1 MIGKLQRVSLR
12 EVWKDE
18 ARDFTPWLQGNIE
31 VLNEV
36 LDFTLTSVE
45 REQTAG
51 DFSVDMTAEDES
63 GNIVIIESQLEKSDH
78 DHLGKIITYLTA
90 IGAKYAIWITSDPRP
105 EHVAAINWLNE
116 STAASFYLL
125 KVEAIQ
131 IGDSL
136 PAPLLTLIVGPS
148 QEGKIAGVTKKD
160 IAERD
165 ELRYRFW
172 SGLLERAKG
181 MMQLFTNI
189 SPGRYSY
196 ISAGAGRSGLSFLYN
211 IRKHDAMIQFYIDRG
226 KVEENK
232 GIFDRLDATKST
244 IVQDFGESLEWE
256 HPEGKRAYGIT
267 KTITLG
273 GYRDDEAKWPE
284 IQDAMITAMI
294 RLEKSLRPYIEDL

>member
-244 IVQDFGESLEWE
+244 IEQDFGESLEWE

-294 RLEKSLRPYIEDL
+294 RLVCSPECFLVS